1 MREREETKL
10 LGTFFTALL
19 IGVGFAV
26 LFTRPIWSKDKERSR
41 EIGEKNQRLGLG
53 FPRRHKGES

>member
-19 IGVGFAV
+19 IGVGFTV
-26 LFTRPIWSKDKERSR
+26 LFTPLIWS
-41 EIGEKNQRLGLG
+41 
-53 FPRRHKGES
+53 